1 MWQFVS
7 GSGYD
12 MLEIQWGYLN
22 YLKKGS
28 STKRRSVLE
37 ITGDDVA
44 DFVEELLKNTRTYPT
59 DWKSEFNHEIQKS
72 LK

>member
-28 STKRRSVLE
+28 STKISLE

>member
-1 MWQFVS
+1 MAVV
-7 GSGYD
+7 
-12 MLEIQWGYLN
+12 
-22 YLKKGS
+22 
-28 STKRRSVLE
+28 RRSVLE

>member
-1 MWQFVS
+1 M
-7 GSGYD
+7 GL
-12 MLEIQWGYLN
+12 LELFEEGQQY
-22 YLKKGS
+22 
-28 STKRRSVLE
+28 E
-37 ITGDDVA
+37 DVA

>member
-1 MWQFVS
+1 M
-7 GSGYD
+7 
-12 MLEIQWGYLN
+12 IC
-22 YLKKGS
+22 LKFNGV
-28 STKRRSVLE
+28 TWIIWRRAAVRRSVLE